1 MSNKKSSENGQSLME
16 LIVVIAVIVFVVGAL
31 TFATI
36 ASLRNAVFAQNQA
49 QATKLAQEGL
59 ERVRVGRD
67 RNEEISALPDVSDCP
82 NVDSWNGD
90 TTAYPIW
97 SCKIYNTCGS
107 GGDCYF
113 NVSSSGALNYLTSS
127 PTFPTAGTESIPPM
141 FNRAIMILDDSTTY
155 SSQKTVTAIVIWRDV
170 SGSHESRLT
179 TILRKI

>member
-1 MSNKKSSENGQSLME
+1 MLNDKGQSLME
-16 LIVVIAVIVFVVGAL
+16 LVVVVAVVVIVVGAL

-36 ASLRNAVFAQNQA
+36 ASLRSANFAKNQA
-49 QATKLAQEGL
+49 QATKLAQEAL
-59 ERVRVGRD
+59 ERVRIGRD
-67 RNEEISALPDVSDCP
+67 RNEKISALPDVSDCP

-90 TTAYPIW
+90 TANPIW

-113 NVSSSGALNYLTSS
+113 NVDSSGALNYLTSS
-127 PTFPTAGTESIPPM
+127 STFPTAGTESIPPM
-141 FNRAIMILDDSTTY
+141 FNRAIMISDDSTTY
-155 SSQKTVTAIVIWRDV
+155 NSQKEVTAIVIWKDV